1 MNGKTVKPGIQ
12 ALLAYDLPEN
22 IHANISLVIDIDMKK
37 FCYHFQFWSFERV
50 IWREF
55 TFTFEL
61 TTLNKYEKCKIMPE
75 TQQPILARKLPRKE
89 YLLVL
94 Q

>member
-1 MNGKTVKPGIQ
+1 MKPGIQ

-55 TFTFEL
+55 AFTFEL
-61 TTLNKYEKCKIMPE
+61 TTLNKYEKRQNNAQKRNNLFC
-75 TQQPILARKLPRKE
+75 
-89 YLLVL
+89 
-94 Q
+94 